1 MHEHAMMVASNYTEI
16 VLLYALLQR
25 GAVGNAALLNA
36 EMNDGCE

>member
-25 GAVGNAALLNA
+25 TVWDTALNA
-36 EMNDGCE
+36 EMNDESK